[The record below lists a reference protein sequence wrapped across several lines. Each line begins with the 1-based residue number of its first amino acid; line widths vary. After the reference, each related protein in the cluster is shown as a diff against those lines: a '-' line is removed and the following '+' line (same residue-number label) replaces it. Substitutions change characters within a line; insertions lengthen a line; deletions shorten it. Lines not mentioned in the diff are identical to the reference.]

1 MPASRASSIAVL
13 AFADMSPGKDQE
25 YFSDGIAEE
34 ILNALGQVEGLRV
47 IGRTSSF
54 SFKGKS
60 ADLRTIG
67 QELNVGTVLEGSVRK
82 AGDRVRITTQ
92 LISSADG
99 THLWSET
106 YDRNLT
112 EVFAVQDEIARAVV
126 AALKLKLL
134 PARAESPTA
143 NPEAHNQF
151 LLGLHFFQQG
161 SSDGNA
167 RALEALEKAVALDPG
182 FARGW
187 AKLSTVR
194 FVNADQNWAQYPPER
209 FFPAALEAADKAIA
223 LAPSEAMGW
232 VARGAFRTNWS
243 KDWAAARSDLE
254 RALALAPDNADVLT
268 SYGVL
273 LSTLGQLPQAI
284 AAVRKAAAVDPLR
297 DRTWNQLAHY
307 QLGTGEFDQAEANA
321 ARAVQLAPNSAR
333 SLRTLGFARLLQH
346 KLDGAWTAFDSEKD
360 DGASGTLYRL
370 MGAALVEQDKGNK
383 AESQRLV
390 DEIIRKPFAVS
401 ASYQIAQ
408 VLAWQGQADRA
419 FEWLERAYEQH
430 DAGLNF
436 LKYDPLLRNLRGDP
450 RYTELLK
457 KMKLPLD

>member
-1 MPASRASSIAVL
+1 ML
-13 AFADMSPGKDQE
+13 
-25 YFSDGIAEE
+25 
-34 ILNALGQVEGLRV
+34 
-47 IGRTSSF
+47 
-54 SFKGKS
+54 
-60 ADLRTIG
+60 
-67 QELNVGTVLEGSVRK
+67 
-82 AGDRVRITTQ
+82 
-92 LISSADG
+92 
-99 THLWSET
+99 
-106 YDRNLT
+106 
-112 EVFAVQDEIARAVV
+112 
-126 AALKLKLL
+126 
-134 PARAESPTA
+134 
-143 NPEAHNQF
+143 
-151 LLGLHFFQQG
+151 
-161 SSDGNA
+161 
-167 RALEALEKAVALDPG
+167 
-182 FARGW
+182 
-187 AKLSTVR
+187 
-194 FVNADQNWAQYPPER
+194 
-209 FFPAALEAADKAIA
+209 
-223 LAPSEAMGW
+223 
-232 VARGAFRTNWS
+232 FRS
-243 KDWAAARSDLE
+243 
-254 RALALAPDNADVLT
+254 
-268 SYGVL
+268 
-273 LSTLGQLPQAI
+273 
-284 AAVRKAAAVDPLR
+284 
-297 DRTWNQLAHY
+297 
-307 QLGTGEFDQAEANA
+307 QAEANA